1 MKKLITNIFI
11 FIIGI
16 VLGVSINVYGNKLPE
31 PTSLNNTQNIN
42 SIHQEQVYIN
52 GVRYTVIT
60 SSAPSMVIMR

>member
-1 MKKLITNIFI
+1 MKKLIINIFI

-16 VLGVSINVYGNKLPE
+16 VLGVSINVYANKQPE
-31 PTSLNNTQNIN
+31 PTSLNNVQNIN

-52 GVRYTVIT
+52 GTRYTVIT